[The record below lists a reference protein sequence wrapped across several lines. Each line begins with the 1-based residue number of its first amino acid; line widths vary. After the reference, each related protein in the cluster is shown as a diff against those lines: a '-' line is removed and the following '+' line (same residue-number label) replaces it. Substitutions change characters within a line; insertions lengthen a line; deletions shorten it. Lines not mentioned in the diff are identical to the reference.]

1 MAIFSRFDLMIG
13 YMALVAA
20 YEEQNRFGG
29 FSTINVTN
37 FVGLLLE
44 PKVGAGIDFFI
55 NEWFGLSFAWSR
67 SFINGFYTGFFW
79 RR

>member
-29 FSTINVTN
+29 FSTINITN
-37 FVGLLLE
+37 FVGLLFGT
-44 PKVGAGIDFFI
+44 KVGAGIDFLLM
-55 NEWFGLSFAWSR
+55 NGLGFLLLGVR
-67 SFINGFYTGFFW
+67 SFINGFYTGFFL